1 MGNAECG
8 MRNAE
13 FTERRLELSRKFKMI
28 VPNVYYQPPAT
39 VKMTYPCI
47 RYELSRFYSVHAGNL
62 RYMKKPRYTVTV
74 IDRDPDSRIP
84 FDLMEFPLCSFD
96 RYYCA
101 DNLHH
106 WVFGIYW

>member
-1 MGNAECG
+1 MANSEI
-8 MRNAE
+8 
-13 FTERRLELSRKFKMI
+13 TEHRLELSRKFKMI

-39 VKMTYPCI
+39 LKMTYPCI
-47 RYELSRFYSVHAGNL
+47 RYELSRFYSVHADNL

-84 FDLMEFPLCSFD
+84 FDLMEFSLCSFD